1 MRCEFEILLD
11 LVFILYIYIYVF
23 LSNSNPE
30 YLFRIRLNLFNNVHW
45 YRVRKNMQNVR
56 KIFIKLCVDFFY
68 NDTEAQQRIYKKRK
82 LE

>member
-1 MRCEFEILLD
+1 
-11 LVFILYIYIYVF
+11 
-23 LSNSNPE
+23 
-30 YLFRIRLNLFNNVHW
+30 
-45 YRVRKNMQNVR
+45 MQNVR